1 MAPLKYDIYILR
13 VLAYFD
19 LFSHPL
25 KEEEI
30 LKFGGCV
37 VSAEHLAKCLSRLR
51 RSGAVFCMHGMY
63 SLRCDPLLVQRRLDG
78 ESRARLLI
86 AKAERIGRLLYQ
98 FPFVRGVAISGSL
111 SKGVAGPDSDID
123 FFIITSRNRL
133 WIARTF
139 MHVLKKISFLAGRQ
153 HLLCM
158 NYYIDELALEISEKN
173 AFTATEVATILPV
186 AGSVAF
192 EQFRIA
198 NNWTK
203 RFFPNA
209 DAAPAI
215 KDPRS
220 LLIKRLLEKLL
231 DNGAGAW
238 LDRSWM
244 KITARRWHRKAVQRR
259 KDGKGEL
266 MGLIT
271 DPHAARPDPRHFQ
284 ATILA
289 RYEEKLQAVE
299 QFALSRRFFSEKI

>member
-1 MAPLKYDIYILR
+1 MKYDISVLR

-30 LKFGGCV
+30 LKFAGCIF
-37 VSAEHLAKCLSRLR
+37 SAEEVAQCLARLR
-51 RSGAVFCMHGMY
+51 RSGTVFCIHGMY
-63 SLRCDPLLVQRRLDG
+63 SLRCDPLLVQRRLEG
-78 ESRARLLI
+78 ESRARQLM
-86 AKAERIGRLLYQ
+86 AKAGRIGRLLYQ

-111 SKGVAGPDSDID
+111 SKGVAGPDADID

-158 NYYIDELALEISEKN
+158 NYYVDELALEIAEKN
-173 AFTATEVATILPV
+173 VFTATEVVTLLPI
-186 AGSVAF
+186 AGKDAF
-192 EQFRIA
+192 EQFRAA
-198 NNWTK
+198 NHWAE
-203 RFFPNA
+203 RFFPNEGIPPVA
-209 DAAPAI
+209 EAPR
-215 KDPRS
+215 PW
-220 LLIKRLLEKLL
+220 LIKGLIENLL
-231 DNGAGAW
+231 NNASGAW

-244 KITARRWHRKAVQRR
+244 KITARRWQKKAAKRR
-259 KDGKGEL
+259 RDGKGEL

-271 DPHAARPDPRHFQ
+271 GPHTARPDPRHFQ

-289 RYEEKLQAVE
+289 RYEEKLRAVE
-299 QFALSRRFFSEKI
+299 QLALNRRLSSETI